1 MNYNDILK
9 NLEYIFSDE
18 YLKFNKTL
26 NKKL

>member
-1 MNYNDILK
+1 MNNKDILR

-18 YLKFNKTL
+18 YLKVNATL